1 MFRPITDLK
10 LSQVRGRDNTAF
22 ALIINTEFVLSIPEM
37 IFTMLKLSITIE
49 RRMDMS
55 RIIETPTVGEILFE
69 EFMNPLGISAYRLAK
84 EIGVPTSRIQD
95 ILHGRRKITAETSLR
110 LAKYFGVSEKYFLNI
125 QNDIDIRNLKNQIS
139 ESLNAIHSVA
149 TA

>member
-1 MFRPITDLK
+1 MFRPTTDLK
-10 LSQVRGRDNTAF
+10 HFQVTGRDNTVF
-22 ALIINTEFVLSIPEM
+22 ASIINTEFVLNTSEM
-37 IFTMLKLSITIE
+37 IFTMLKLLTTIE
-49 RRMDMS
+49 RRIEMNI
-55 RIIETPTVGEILFE
+55 IIETPTVGEILFE

-110 LAKYFGVSEKYFLNI
+110 LAKFFGVSEKYFLNI
-125 QNDIDIRNLKNQIS
+125 QNDIDIRNLKTQIS